1 MHFLVLSGE
10 WIRDN
15 VLIVFLKILRM
26 LVVLSSSLHRLS
38 LVFAMVILLAPLE
51 IEVLFGLCLP
61 LVLTRFLMSE
71 RPKVLCLAKTQ
82 KLSMLHLLYVF
93 IGLACSLLL
102 VYLAGLVISYGL

>member
-1 MHFLVLSGE
+1 
-10 WIRDN
+10 
-15 VLIVFLKILRM
+15 
-26 LVVLSSSLHRLS
+26 
-38 LVFAMVILLAPLE
+38 MVILLAPLE
-51 IEVLFGLCLP
+51 IKVLFGLCLP
-61 LVLTRFLMSE
+61 LVLTHLLLSE